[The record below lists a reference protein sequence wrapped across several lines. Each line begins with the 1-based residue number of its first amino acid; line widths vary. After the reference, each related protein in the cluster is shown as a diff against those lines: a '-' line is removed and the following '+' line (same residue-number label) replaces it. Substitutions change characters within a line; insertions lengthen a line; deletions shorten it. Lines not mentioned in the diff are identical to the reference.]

1 MIHTL
6 SEFTYSLH
14 NFLIKKVQELL
25 SFRKLLLKMNN
36 ENKSMTFPKEQ
47 IWNLYRKLRIGFEE
61 IRKYAFAY
69 IKTVRQGLQ
78 GIFSETLV
86 NRIFASRGII

>member
-1 MIHTL
+1 
-6 SEFTYSLH
+6 
-14 NFLIKKVQELL
+14 
-25 SFRKLLLKMNN
+25 MNN

-69 IKTVRQGLQ
+69 INTVRQALQ
-78 GIFSETLV
+78 GIFSEILININQVDIRKQGTYL
-86 NRIFASRGII
+86 SRLKKFQLHRDLFCVIIST

>member
-1 MIHTL
+1 
-6 SEFTYSLH
+6 
-14 NFLIKKVQELL
+14 
-25 SFRKLLLKMNN
+25 MNN

-69 IKTVRQGLQ
+69 INTVRQALQ
-78 GIFSETLV
+78 GIFFGNIGQSDIRLL
-86 NRIFASRGII
+86 

>member
-1 MIHTL
+1 
-6 SEFTYSLH
+6 
-14 NFLIKKVQELL
+14 
-25 SFRKLLLKMNN
+25 MNN

-69 IKTVRQGLQ
+69 INTVRQGLQ

>member
-1 MIHTL
+1 
-6 SEFTYSLH
+6 
-14 NFLIKKVQELL
+14 
-25 SFRKLLLKMNN
+25 MNN

-69 IKTVRQGLQ
+69 INTVRQGLQ
-78 GIFSETLV
+78 GIFSEALV
-86 NRIFASRGII
+86 NRIFG

>member
-1 MIHTL
+1 
-6 SEFTYSLH
+6 
-14 NFLIKKVQELL
+14 
-25 SFRKLLLKMNN
+25 
-36 ENKSMTFPKEQ
+36 MTFPKEQ

-69 IKTVRQGLQ
+69 INTVRQGLQ
-78 GIFSETLV
+78 GIFSETLF